1 MDQGNHGGCALRKR
15 KGGYMTDE
23 PRDHR
28 RRSLRLLGY
37 EYSQA
42 GAYFV
47 TICTQDHRCLFGE
60 IEDGNMRLNDA
71 GTMIHTVWD
80 QIPSHYPG
88 VDIDEFVIMPNHIH
102 GVVIIVGAGP
112 RACPDSVQPQGVVQ
126 DDGSGQPRGRCPY
139 GGDVITGCCS
149 SVQNHDHETVH

>member
-1 MDQGNHGGCALRKR
+1 
-15 KGGYMTDE
+15 MTDE

-139 GGDVITGCCS
+139 GGDVITGGCS